1 MARLLT
7 LRRSEFPS
15 LSNSSQLGN
24 ANASSMWS
32 TAAGARGPGPR
43 NQQSTPLSA
52 PPQED
57 LYTSSSSRG
66 GFRFGN
72 QGQPAPSPSNPPE
85 EFPPLNRNANG
96 EIGGERGGHL
106 GFGAQGGA
114 SSSAAP
120 NARAAGNGL
129 LNALSANRTSDAASP
144 ATSNPPGLGRPT
156 EEQRKASLALSGG
169 ADDATV
175 RQGQRHTSAASE
187 VAGGKAKEVEDGV
200 TGPLEGMSDID
211 KFGMKGFHTMMNN
224 YPAYA
229 AMMQGM
235 DPNELGLNIASP
247 E

>member
-1 MARLLT
+1 M
-7 LRRSEFPS
+7 
-15 LSNSSQLGN
+15 
-24 ANASSMWS
+24 
-32 TAAGARGPGPR
+32 
-43 NQQSTPLSA
+43 
-52 PPQED
+52 
-57 LYTSSSSRG
+57 
-66 GFRFGN
+66 
-72 QGQPAPSPSNPPE
+72 
-85 EFPPLNRNANG
+85 
-96 EIGGERGGHL
+96 
-106 GFGAQGGA
+106 
-114 SSSAAP
+114 
-120 NARAAGNGL
+120 
-129 LNALSANRTSDAASP
+129 
-144 ATSNPPGLGRPT
+144 
-156 EEQRKASLALSGG
+156 ALSGG